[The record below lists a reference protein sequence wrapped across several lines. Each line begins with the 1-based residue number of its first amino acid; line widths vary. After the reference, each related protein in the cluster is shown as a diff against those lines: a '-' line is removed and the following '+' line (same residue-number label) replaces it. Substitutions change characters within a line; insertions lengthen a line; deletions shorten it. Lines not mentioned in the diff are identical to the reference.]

1 MILFSAGYL
10 GATKNKQI
18 PIREGRIEYN
28 QNSNLHTVFTQGL
41 IDQNSMSGQFK
52 NSTRPSEFYLPGSCA
67 VRKLLC
73 EIEAISYP
81 RP

>member
-1 MILFSAGYL
+1 M
-10 GATKNKQI
+10 
-18 PIREGRIEYN
+18 PIREGRVENN
-28 QNSNLHTVFTQGL
+28 QNSNLHTVFTPGL
-41 IDQNSMSGQFK
+41 IDQNALSGQFK
-52 NSTRPSEFYLPGSCA
+52 KLTRPSEFYPPGSCA